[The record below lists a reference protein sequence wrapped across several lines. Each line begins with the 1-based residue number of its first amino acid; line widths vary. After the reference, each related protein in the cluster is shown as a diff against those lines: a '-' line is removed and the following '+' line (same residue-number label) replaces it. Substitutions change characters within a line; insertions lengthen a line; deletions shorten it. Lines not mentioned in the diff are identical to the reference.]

1 MCEEVS
7 RNVLTTILAKIY
19 EHDMAI
25 CDQDGTKISQEKAV
39 SRVIQTLFDS
49 NGDSAQHKKMSFKN
63 IKKIEKQEKVQFPF
77 MPSIVNYYTPQCCQ
91 GVKKANGLYVVC
103 GTHVKEGQ
111 FCKTCVKVPNQ
122 REEFERRMTTSFGK
136 FNKMEMGLAT
146 VLAKQKSKETKSKED
161 IEAWVYAEVD
171 RRIRLL
177 EKIPDD
183 IDEYHRDVDWSRIN
197 LSGKRGRPKKPPKP
211 VVSNVQDIGTMVRED
226 DIIAQLIRDAE
237 PYDEEKEDEES
248 HENPEENTT
257 EAEEEEEIEV
267 IKLKYKDGKTYY
279 LQETTCSVYNEKE
292 ELVGR
297 YDKVLKRIEFSD

>member
-39 SRVIQTLFDS
+39 SRVIQTMFDS
-49 NGDSAQHKKMSFKN
+49 NGDSTQHKKMSFKN

-103 GTHVKEGQ
+103 GTHVKEGHL
-111 FCKTCVKVPNQ
+111 CKTCAKVPNQ

-161 IEAWVYAEVD
+161 IEAWVYTEVD

-183 IDEYHRDVDWSRIN
+183 IDDYHREVDWSRIN

-211 VVSNVQDIGTMVRED
+211 VISNVHDIGTMVREN
-226 DIIAQLIRDAE
+226 DIICQLVRDAE
-237 PYDEEKEDEES
+237 PYNEGECEEDQ
-248 HENPEENTT
+248 NTEHLNT
-257 EAEEEEEIEV
+257 DDTSDEEIEV
-267 IKLKYKDGKTYY
+267 IKLRYKDGKTYY
-279 LQETTCSVYNEKE
+279 LQECTGVVFNERE
-292 ELVGR
+292 EVVGN
-297 YDKVLKRIEFSD
+297 YDKVLKRIEFIE